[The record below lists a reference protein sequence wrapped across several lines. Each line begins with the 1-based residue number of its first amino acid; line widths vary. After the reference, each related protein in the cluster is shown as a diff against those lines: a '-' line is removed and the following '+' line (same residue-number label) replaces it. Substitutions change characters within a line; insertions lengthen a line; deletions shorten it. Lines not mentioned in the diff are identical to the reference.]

1 MVMIFLMMKHVL
13 MMWVIYFKN
22 EDTEN
27 VLDVTP
33 NVDSLIETSKLPA
46 RISRK
51 RKRDLT
57 NWKKV

>member
-1 MVMIFLMMKHVL
+1 MMKHVL